1 MRTWKDGRIRSVEA
15 IAKTRHPDR
24 GQPILMEGTQSQGHG
39 SLRWHWSVDI
49 MSKTNRLRE
58 EVRSFLEQTGS
69 ANTVEIFDHLNER
82 FRWGATMNQV
92 GNILAKDTRFDKIGH
107 VRGQFRGSTYTVCVW
122 GLRSL
127 EAHAPI

>member
-1 MRTWKDGRIRSVEA
+1 MEA
-15 IAKTRHPDR
+15 SAETGHTRRGLLLILEGLEVKIEGTISKDR
-24 GQPILMEGTQSQGHG
+24 GVNL
-39 SLRWHWSVDI
+39 
-49 MSKTNRLRE
+49 MSKTTRLRE
-58 EVRSFLEQTGS
+58 EVRILLEERGS

-122 GLRSL
+122 GLRIG
-127 EAHAPI
+127 EATAHA